1 MQAAMSRDWRYCN
14 NEKKTFLTET
24 RVSTFANL
32 GVKQGYLISS
42 PFAVAVNKKRELFD
56 IR

>member
-1 MQAAMSRDWRYCN
+1 MQAVMSRDWRHCN
-14 NEKKTFLTET
+14 KEKKTFPTET

-32 GVKQGYLISS
+32 GVKQGYLISP
-42 PFAVAVNKKRELFD
+42 PFTVPVNKKRELFD